1 MLRIIS
7 ACQASKKALISLG
20 LDCLVIRVHIAHDNH
35 LLRDSVGLALSRE
48 PRIEVVESSPEG
60 AAGLEAV
67 SDERADVLVLWVPW
81 RTQPF
86 DEITRYRRA
95 APSMKIVGLFT
106 HTSVRNEMIAAG
118 ADAVVDEADG
128 LIPLIEAIRSVAP
141 DLDSDE

>member
-1 MLRIIS
+1 M
-7 ACQASKKALISLG
+7 
-20 LDCLVIRVHIAHDNH
+20 IRVHIAHDNH
-35 LLRDSVGLALSRE
+35 LLRDSLSFALSRE
-48 PRIEVVESSPEG
+48 PDIEVIEISPEG

-67 SDERADVLVLWVPW
+67 SDTRADVLVLWVPW

-106 HTSVRNEMIAAG
+106 HSSVRNEMIAAG

-128 LIPLIEAIRSVAP
+128 LAPLVEAIRQVAP
-141 DLDSDE
+141 DLDNE